1 MELPEINHWVFVEAG
16 FYFWWY
22 FASLNCSKWKLIAV
36 VQSGEETAW
45 EDPKLP
51 SSYRKGIRVEPGY
64 GGWGMVGEQRL
75 KQKSQAGMR
84 ASQAMEPACA
94 GSIHESVEN
103 QVLSS
108 LVWSQS

>member
-1 MELPEINHWVFVEAG
+1 MNTDIV
-16 FYFWWY
+16 
-22 FASLNCSKWKLIAV
+22 AV

-45 EDPKLP
+45 EDPTAAQCLQEGHQ
-51 SSYRKGIRVEPGY
+51 SGGY
-64 GGWGMVGEQRL
+64 GRWGMVGEQRL

-84 ASQAMEPACA
+84 GTRAMEQVAPQACA